1 MRPAYVPYR
10 RESVCHSKIVHIPRP
25 ISQFLRWYNSCFMLH
40 LRRVLI
46 GSLIGFTALATTSY
60 KVQKSIAVPGEGSWD
75 YLTADSQ
82 NRRLYVSHATKV
94 DVVNLDTGAVIGRIP
109 NTNGVHG
116 IAIADNL
123 HRGFIS
129 DGRDNQV
136 TIFNLKTLAVI
147 STVKAG
153 TNPDAILYD
162 PFSQRVFAFN
172 GRSNDVTAING
183 ATGKVAGTVPLGGK
197 PEFAVTD
204 AQGNI
209 YVNIEDKSE
218 LVHLDPNTLTIK
230 DRWQLAPCDSP
241 SGLAID
247 PKNQRLFPVCDNK
260 IMAVVDAGSGK
271 VITTV
276 PIGEGPDAAAFD
288 PEKKLVF
295 SSNGEG
301 TLTVVQQETPNTYT
315 VAQTVNTQR
324 GARTMTIDLKT
335 HKVYL
340 SVAEFGPTPAASTDN
355 PRPRPK
361 ALPSSFK
368 LLVVS
373 EK

>member
-1 MRPAYVPYR
+1 
-10 RESVCHSKIVHIPRP
+10 
-25 ISQFLRWYNSCFMLH
+25 MLH
-40 LRRVLI
+40 LRRVII
-46 GSLIGFTALATTSY
+46 GSLIGFTVLAATSY
-60 KVQKSIAVPGEGSWD
+60 KVEKSIPVTGEGGWD

-82 NRRLYVSHATKV
+82 NRRLYVSHGTKV
-94 DVVNLDTGAVIGRIP
+94 DVINLDTGAIVGKIP

-172 GRSNDVTAING
+172 GRSKDMTAIEAG
-183 ATGKVAGTVPLGGK
+183 TGKIAGTVPLGGK
-197 PEFAVTD
+197 PEFAATD
-204 AQGNI
+204 SQGNV

-218 LVHLDPNTLTIK
+218 LVHLDPKTLTIK
-230 DRWQLAPCDSP
+230 DRWPLAPCESP

-260 IMAVVDAGSGK
+260 IMAVVDAGRGK
-271 VITTV
+271 VIATV

-288 PEKKLVF
+288 PEKELVF

-301 TLTVVQQETPNTYT
+301 TLTVVQQETPNTYR
-315 VAQTVNTQR
+315 VAQTVTTQR
-324 GARTMTIDLKT
+324 GARTMAIDLKT

-340 SVAEFGPTPAASTDN
+340 SDAEFGPAPPVSADN

-361 ALPSSFK
+361 ILPGTFK

-373 EK
+373 EQ

>member
-1 MRPAYVPYR
+1 MV
-10 RESVCHSKIVHIPRP
+10 
-25 ISQFLRWYNSCFMLH
+25 QFLLMLH
-40 LRRVLI
+40 LRRL
-46 GSLIGFTALATTSY
+46 LIGFLLGGTLLAATSY
-60 KVQKSIAVPGEGSWD
+60 KVVKSIRVPGDGGWD

-82 NRRLYVSHATKV
+82 NRRLYISHGTKV
-94 DVVNLDTGAVIGRIP
+94 DVLNLDTGRIVGEIP

-116 IAIADNL
+116 IAIADDL
-123 HRGFIS
+123 HRGFVS

-136 TIFNLKTLAVI
+136 TIFDLKTLAVI

-153 TNPDAILYD
+153 THPDGIVYD

-172 GRSNDVTAING
+172 GRSKDVTAIEA
-183 ATGKVAGTVPLGGK
+183 ATGKIAGTVPLDGK
-197 PEFAVTD
+197 PEFPVTD
-204 AQGNI
+204 AQGNL

-218 LVHLDPNTLTIK
+218 IVHLDPKALAVK
-230 DRWQLAPCDSP
+230 DRWSVAPCESP

-247 PKNQRLFPVCDNK
+247 AKNQRLFAVCDNEM
-260 IMAVVDAGSGK
+260 MAVVDAGSGK

-276 PIGEGPDAAAFD
+276 AIGGGPDAAAFD
-288 PEKKLVF
+288 PETKLVF

-301 TLTVVQQETPNTYT
+301 TLTVVKQQTPDTYT
-315 VAQTVNTQR
+315 VAQTVKTQR
-324 GARTMTIDLKT
+324 GARTMALDLKA

-340 SVAEFGPTPAASTDN
+340 SDADFGPAPAATADN

-361 ALPSSFK
+361 ILPGTFK

-373 EK
+373 E

>member
-1 MRPAYVPYR
+1 
-10 RESVCHSKIVHIPRP
+10 
-25 ISQFLRWYNSCFMLH
+25 MLH
-40 LRRVLI
+40 CRRILT
-46 GSLIGFTALATTSY
+46 GSLVAFTVLAATSY
-60 KVQKSIAVPGEGSWD
+60 KLEKSIHVPGEGGWD

-82 NRRLYVSHATKV
+82 NRRLYVSHGTKV
-94 DVVNLDTGAVIGRIP
+94 HVLNLDTGAMIGNIP

-116 IAIADNL
+116 IAIADDL
-123 HRGFIS
+123 HRGFVS

-136 TIFNLKTLAVI
+136 SIFNLKTLAVI

-172 GRSNDVTAING
+172 GRSNDMTAIDA
-183 ATGKVAGTVPLGGK
+183 ATGKIAGTVPLGGK

-204 AQGNI
+204 AQGNV

-218 LVHLDPNTLTIK
+218 IVHLDPKTLTMK
-230 DRWQLAPCDSP
+230 ERWPLAPCESP

-271 VITTV
+271 VVTTV

-288 PEKKLVF
+288 PERKLVF

-301 TLTVVQQETPNTYT
+301 TLTVVQQQTPNTYA
-315 VAQTVNTQR
+315 VAQTVKTQR
-324 GARTMTIDLKT
+324 GARTMALDLKT
-335 HKVYL
+335 HKVFL
-340 SVAEFGPTPAASTDN
+340 SDAEFGPAPAASAGN

-361 ALPSSFK
+361 TLPGTFK

-373 EK
+373 E

>member
-1 MRPAYVPYR
+1 
-10 RESVCHSKIVHIPRP
+10 
-25 ISQFLRWYNSCFMLH
+25 MLQ

-46 GSLIGFTALATTSY
+46 GSLFASALLAATSY
-60 KVQKSIAVPGEGSWD
+60 KVVKSIPVGGNGGWD
-75 YLTADSQ
+75 YLAADSQ
-82 NRRLYVSHATKV
+82 NRRLYVSHATEV
-94 DVVNLDTGAVIGRIP
+94 DVLNLDTGAMVGKIP

-123 HRGFIS
+123 HRGFVS

-136 TIFNLKTLAVI
+136 TIVNLKTLAVI
-147 STVKAG
+147 STVKTGAH
-153 TNPDAILYD
+153 PDGILYD
-162 PFSQRVFAFN
+162 PFSQRVFTFN
-172 GRSNDVTAING
+172 GGSNDTTAIDA
-183 ATGKVAGTVPLGGK
+183 ATGKVAGTVALGGR
-197 PEFAVTD
+197 PEFPATD
-204 AQGNI
+204 AQGNV

-218 LVHLDPNTLTIK
+218 IVHFDPKTLTVK
-230 DRWQLAPCDSP
+230 NRWPVAPCESP

-260 IMAVVDAGSGK
+260 TMAVVDAGSGK
-271 VITTV
+271 IITTV
-276 PIGEGPDAAAFD
+276 PIGEGPDAAGFD

-301 TLTVVQQETPNTYT
+301 TLTVVSQDSPNTYT
-315 VAQTVNTQR
+315 VAQTVKTQR
-324 GARTMTIDLKT
+324 GARTMALDLKT

-340 SVAEFGPTPAASTDN
+340 ATAEFGPAPAASADN

-361 ALPSSFK
+361 ILPGTFK

-373 EK
+373 E

>member
-1 MRPAYVPYR
+1 
-10 RESVCHSKIVHIPRP
+10 
-25 ISQFLRWYNSCFMLH
+25 MLH
-40 LRRVLI
+40 FSRVLI
-46 GSLIGFTALATTSY
+46 GSLIGFMVFAATSY
-60 KVQKSIAVPGEGSWD
+60 KVEKSIAVPGEGSWD

-82 NRRLYVSHATKV
+82 NRRLYVSHGTKV
-94 DVVNLDTGAVIGRIP
+94 DVLNLDTGAVIGRIP

-116 IAIADNL
+116 IAIANDL
-123 HRGFIS
+123 HRGFVS

-172 GRSNDVTAING
+172 GRSNDMTAIEA

-204 AQGNI
+204 AQGNV

-218 LVHLDPNTLTIK
+218 LVHFDPKTLTIK
-230 DRWQLAPCDSP
+230 EHWPLAPCDSP

-247 PKNQRLFPVCDNK
+247 PKNQRLFPVCDKK

-288 PEKKLVF
+288 PERKLVF

-315 VAQTVNTQR
+315 VAQTAKTQR
-324 GARTMTIDLKT
+324 GARTMAIDLKT

-340 SVAEFGPTPAASTDN
+340 SVSEFGPAPAASADN

-361 ALPSSFK
+361 ILPGSFK

>member
-1 MRPAYVPYR
+1 M
-10 RESVCHSKIVHIPRP
+10 
-25 ISQFLRWYNSCFMLH
+25 
-40 LRRVLI
+40 
-46 GSLIGFTALATTSY
+46 GSLIGFTVFAATSY
-60 KVQKSIAVPGEGSWD
+60 KVEKSIPVPGESSWD

-82 NRRLYVSHATKV
+82 NRRLYVSHGTKV
-94 DVVNLDTGAVIGRIP
+94 DVLNLDTGAIIGNIP

-136 TIFNLKTLAVI
+136 TIFNLRTLGVI

-172 GRSNDVTAING
+172 GRSKDVTAIEA
-183 ATGKVAGTVPLGGK
+183 ATGKIAGTLPLGGK

-204 AQGNI
+204 AQGNV

-230 DRWQLAPCDSP
+230 ERWPLAPCDSP

-260 IMAVVDAGSGK
+260 IMAVVDAGRGK
-271 VITTV
+271 VTATV

-288 PEKKLVF
+288 PERELVF

-301 TLTVVQQETPNTYT
+301 TLTVVQQGTPNTYS
-315 VAQTVNTQR
+315 VAQTVKTQR
-324 GARTMTIDLKT
+324 GARTMAIDLKT
-335 HKVYL
+335 HKLYL
-340 SVAEFGPTPAASTDN
+340 SVAEFGPAPAASADN

-361 ALPSSFK
+361 ILPQTFK

-373 EK
+373 E